1 MSSPQAVNPG
11 VVIVGAGQ
19 AGGRTAQALRLAGY
33 SGTIKLIG
41 EEAYPPYERPPLS
54 KDILLG
60 KVAYESLT
68 LLPIEQWAQLHVEL
82 RTDTRVTAISPDSHC
97 VKLAGGQSIDYGTLV
112 LATGARA
119 RPFLGPVAPGTQVHQ
134 LRTIDD
140 AKRLQPQFAPGR
152 RVALIGAGFI
162 GLERRSP

>member
-60 KVAYESLT
+60 KVAYE
-68 LLPIEQWAQLHVEL
+68 
-82 RTDTRVTAISPDSHC
+82 
-97 VKLAGGQSIDYGTLV
+97 
-112 LATGARA
+112 
-119 RPFLGPVAPGTQVHQ
+119 
-134 LRTIDD
+134 
-140 AKRLQPQFAPGR
+140 
-152 RVALIGAGFI
+152 
-162 GLERRSP
+162 